1 MERIPNLR
9 KVAEHGNC
17 ANAKLRQNGQKWLIT
32 GVNFE
37 ISKTCGKKLQK
48 QMNLESLY
56 AKN

>member
-1 MERIPNLR
+1 M
-9 KVAEHGNC
+9 AEHGNC

-48 QMNLESLY
+48 QMNLELLY